1 MVNKLGRIWDLFN
14 SCFIV
19 SHCDT
24 IRHMATTTPTPSK
37 LGSILTIIETI
48 AAEAGQIVDTVD
60 PGVAGDVQLGE
71 QLLGIL
77 LGTISA
83 LVPHA
88 QSLATPKQ

>member
-1 MVNKLGRIWDLFN
+1 
-14 SCFIV
+14 
-19 SHCDT
+19 
-24 IRHMATTTPTPSK
+24 MATTTPTPSK